1 MVTYLNVQVLV
12 DGIQR
17 HDNGAL
23 VVNVYKGDLT
33 DLINTPKDTQR
44 LLKNATVMVSD
55 DGNSIT
61 ITSTYTP
68 PCSEK
73 TIKRTI
79 VATNFIFN
87 LFEEV

>member
-55 DGNSIT
+55 NDNSIT